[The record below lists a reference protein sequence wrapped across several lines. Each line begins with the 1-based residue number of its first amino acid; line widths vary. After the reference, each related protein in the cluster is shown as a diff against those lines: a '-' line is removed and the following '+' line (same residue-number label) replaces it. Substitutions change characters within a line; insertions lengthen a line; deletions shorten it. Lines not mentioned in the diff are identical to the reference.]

1 VVQEREYA
9 STLARVRSALAGD
22 PGEPVV
28 GITFLASEAIRAL
41 AWGSTATDPLV
52 AAVCSRLSPDF
63 AFVESWHDDADTV
76 CEAVAGCG
84 TVPFWVVRG
93 PLDHAA
99 DALGWSEALA
109 ATVRDNEALTA
120 LLDDGVEV
128 ARTSVSAAA
137 ACGAGAIVIAD
148 DVAGA
153 HGPLLAPDFV
163 LSELIPRL
171 GAIARTAAEAGLPA
185 IWHSDGDTRA
195 FLGAVAREGLSGIH
209 PGGLGPD
216 PFRQL
221 FSAARR
227 EGLVVLGGVPG
238 WALRAG
244 VPSAL
249 RAATSAS
256 LIARS
261 GGLMICDDG
270 GVSTGEELGALIAAL
285 QAVRDT
291 A

>member
-1 VVQEREYA
+1 MGDGGYTEHAR
-9 STLARVRSALAGD
+9 RVRSALAGE
-22 PGEPVV
+22 PGAPVV
-28 GITFLASEAIRAL
+28 GVTFLPAEAIRAL

-63 AFVESWHDDADTV
+63 AFVESWQGDAPSV
-76 CEAVAGCG
+76 CGAVAECG

-93 PLDHAA
+93 PLDHAVNA
-99 DALGWSEALA
+99 RGWSETLA
-109 ATVRDNEALTA
+109 ATVRDTGALA
-120 LLDDGVEV
+120 VQLDEGVEA
-128 ARTSVSAAA
+128 ARTSVRAAA
-137 ACGAGAIVIAD
+137 TCGAGAIVIAD

-153 HGPLLAPDFV
+153 DGPLAAPDFI
-163 LSELIPRL
+163 LGELMPRL
-171 GAIARTAAEAGLPA
+171 GVIARTAAEAGLPA
-185 IWHSDGDTRA
+185 VWHSDGDTRA
-195 FLGAVAREGLSGIH
+195 FLGAAVREGFSGIH

-221 FSAARR
+221 FSSARR

-261 GGLMICDDG
+261 GGLLICDDG
-270 GVSTGEELGALIAAL
+270 GVSTGEELGGLIAAL
-285 QAVRDT
+285 QAVRG
-291 A
+291 AA

>member
-1 VVQEREYA
+1 VRDGEYS
-9 STLARVRSALAGD
+9 STHTRVRGALAGE
-22 PGEPVV
+22 PGEPCV
-28 GITFLASEAIRAL
+28 GVTFLPAEAVGAL
-41 AWGSTATDPLV
+41 VWGSTESDPIV
-52 AAVCSRLSPDF
+52 IAVCSRLSPDF
-63 AFVESWHDDADTV
+63 AFVESWRGDASAV
-76 CEAVAGCG
+76 CGAVAECG

-99 DALGWSEALA
+99 NARGWSETLA
-109 ATVRDNEALTA
+109 ATVRDTGALVA
-120 LLDDGVEV
+120 QLDDGVEA
-128 ARTSVSAAA
+128 ARSSVRAAA
-137 ACGAGAIVIAD
+137 TCGAGAIVIAD

-153 HGPLLAPDFV
+153 DGPLAAPDFI
-163 LSELIPRL
+163 LSELMPRL

-195 FLGAVAREGLSGIH
+195 FLGAVAREGFSGIH

-221 FSAARR
+221 FSSARR